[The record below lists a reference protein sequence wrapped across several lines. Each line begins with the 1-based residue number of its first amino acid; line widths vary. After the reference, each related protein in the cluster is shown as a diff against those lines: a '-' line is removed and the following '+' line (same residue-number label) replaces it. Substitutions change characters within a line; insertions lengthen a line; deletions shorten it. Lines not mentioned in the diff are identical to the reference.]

1 MRYDSGRKLNRNLD
15 LVAFKDAN
23 PGLAWSEIAPKFGI
37 TRQRAAQ
44 VYRAMKRRLETYQ
57 E

>member
-1 MRYDSGRKLNRNLD
+1 MRYDGSRKLTRNLA
-15 LVAFKDAN
+15 LVEYKDAN
-23 PGLAWSEIAPKFGI
+23 PSLAWSEIAPKFNI

-44 VYRAMKRRLETYQ
+44 IYRAMKRRVETYQ